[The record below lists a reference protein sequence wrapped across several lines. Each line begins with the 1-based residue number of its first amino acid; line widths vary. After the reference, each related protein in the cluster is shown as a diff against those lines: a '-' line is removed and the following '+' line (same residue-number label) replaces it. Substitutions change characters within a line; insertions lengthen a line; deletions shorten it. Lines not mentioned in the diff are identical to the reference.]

1 MDWYPTIL
9 DLAGIEPPKGVE
21 LDGHNLL
28 PLIEDRNAP
37 SPYRLMHWQWQQAW
51 AVRQGDWKLIVN
63 GKLGI
68 TSPPLADVHLGNLA
82 EERPEQKNH
91 ARQ

>member
-1 MDWYPTIL
+1 MSYPQRLPRNVVRDQAVTAMDWYPTIL

-37 SPYRLMHWQWQQAW
+37 SPYRLMHWQWQQTW
-51 AVRQGDWKLIVN
+51 AVRQGD
-63 GKLGI
+63 
-68 TSPPLADVHLGNLA
+68 
-82 EERPEQKNH
+82 
-91 ARQ
+91 